1 LLGQPEKQKVVLQH
15 LEKKKRRKTTPGKV
29 RNQERNIMGIKVD
42 PGNGN
47 SL

>member
-1 LLGQPEKQKVVLQH
+1 LLGQPKKQKVVLQH
-15 LEKKKRRKTTPGKV
+15 LEKKKRKTTPGKV
-29 RNQERNIMGIKVD
+29 RNQERNIMEIKVD